1 MNEQHGFSL
10 KIKRWVAWAGVL
22 TCPCLFLL
30 ISGCIKNFGTGGTG
44 ELVVPKDQLRVVKPT
59 DLDAVAIN
67 PPTTQE
73 ATTLPT
79 TRPAT
84 RPAPTIQVTIEEV
97 RRLALQNN
105 LDLRVELL
113 NPSISRQTL
122 TAAEAQFE
130 SLFFT
135 DASYT
140 KSDAP
145 TASTLDSS
153 QFEGVNV
160 TPGIRIPLRTGG
172 TIQFSLPMSRSETNN
187 EFSTLNPS
195 YTADYVA
202 SISHPLLR
210 GAGFGVNAQPIRVAF
225 YQFQQTEARTKLEV
239 IRVLAAADRV
249 YWRLYAARR
258 ELEVRKSEYD
268 LAVAQ
273 LERARRQ
280 VRAGTAADPEI
291 VRAESGVA
299 DSLEA
304 IINAENAA
312 RDRERDI
319 KRIMNQPGLEMQTDT
334 IVIPATTPGA
344 LFYKLNPD
352 HVVRVA
358 LAQRMEMLET
368 ELQIAQ
374 DIANINV
381 ARNDLLPLVNLDY
394 TYNVPGLGGSLN
406 DAFGMAGNHDFDTH
420 RVGLHVEVPI
430 GNEAAKARLR
440 RAYLGRLQTL
450 ASKEQ
455 RTAQITQ
462 EVLNTIDQL
471 EANWQRIMAARKRII
486 YAQRVLDVE
495 TRQFGLGLRTSTDV
509 LDAQTR
515 LVNAQSAEIS
525 AVADYQISQVDI
537 AFATGTVLGASK
549 VVWEPATLKK

>member
-1 MNEQHGFSL
+1 MNE
-10 KIKRWVAWAGVL
+10 KRRIAFAFTLLG
-22 TCPCLFLL
+22 LFELG
-30 ISGCIKNFGTGGTG
+30 GCIRDFGTGGTG
-44 ELVVPKDQLRVVKPT
+44 EFVVPRSELREIKPT
-59 DLDAVAIN
+59 RLDAITVA

-73 ATTLPT
+73 AAALPT

-84 RPAPTIQVTIEEV
+84 RPAVAEIHVTIEEV
-97 RRLALQNN
+97 RRYALQNN

-113 NPSISRQTL
+113 NPTIAREGINE
-122 TAAEAQFE
+122 AEAQFE
-130 SLFFT
+130 SLFFA

-140 KSDAP
+140 KADEP
-145 TASTLDSS
+145 TASTLESS
-153 QFEGVNV
+153 QSESIAV
-160 TPGIRIPLRTGG
+160 TPGVRIPLRTGG
-172 TIQFSLPMSRSETNN
+172 VIQFSLPINRFENN
-187 EFSTLNPS
+187 NAFSTLNPAYS
-195 YTADYVA
+195 TDYVA
-202 SISHPLLR
+202 NITHPLLR
-210 GAGFGVNAQPIRVAF
+210 GAGFGVTAQPIRIAF
-225 YQFQQTEARTKLEV
+225 YQFQQSEARTKLQV
-239 IRVLAAADRV
+239 ITVLAAADRV

-304 IINAENAA
+304 IINAENAV
-312 RDRERDI
+312 RDRQRDI
-319 KRIMNQPGLEMQTDT
+319 KRILNQPELGMETDT
-334 IVIPATTPGA
+334 IVIPATKPGA

-352 HVVRVA
+352 HVVRIA

-374 DIANINV
+374 DTSDIEF
-381 ARNDLLPLVNLDY
+381 ARNGLLPLVNFDY

-406 DAFGMAGNHDFDTH
+406 EAFGMAGNHNFDTH

-430 GNEAAKARLR
+430 GNEAAKSRLR
-440 RAYLGRLQTL
+440 RALLSRIQTI
-450 ASKEQ
+450 ATKDQ
-455 RTAQITQ
+455 RIAQITQ
-462 EVLNTIDQL
+462 EVLNSIDQL
-471 EANWQRIMAARKRII
+471 EANWQRIIAAQKRII

-509 LDAQTR
+509 LDAQTK
-515 LVNAQSAEIS
+515 LANAQSAEIS
-525 AVADYQISQVDI
+525 AVTDYQISQVDI